1 MPKRKIAVLV
11 NPHSAG
17 GRALRIWPAYQERL
31 IAEGYVISAHTSHS
45 EADFRAQVRKF
56 AGHFALIGVC
66 GGDSSL
72 TIAAEELLR
81 AGFSGKLVFLPAGSA
96 NDIVLDIREQP
107 PAPKQKL
114 QLGELTAGQ
123 SKKIFI
129 GQANWGLGVAVN
141 RQVGAL
147 LDKWP
152 WLRSFTSLCG
162 FLAIVLTH
170 MRRREVVHATIDLG
184 KRKIIGAFSVI
195 LVTQIRHW
203 ASGLCFAPTADWYV
217 PEFAVLTIRR
227 CGIFRLLRIILAART
242 ASHCDFPEVEL
253 HRAQQLRLVFTAPE
267 PVQIDGDILHE
278 AKGAE
283 CKNTAYVL
291 KKKRSRFALITL

>member
-1 MPKRKIAVLV
+1 M
-11 NPHSAG
+11 
-17 GRALRIWPAYQERL
+17 
-31 IAEGYVISAHTSHS
+31 SAHTSRS

-56 AGHFALIGVC
+56 AGRFALIGVC

-72 TIAAEELLR
+72 TIAAEELFR

-96 NDIVLDIREQP
+96 NDIVLDIREQQ
-107 PAPKQKL
+107 PAPRQKL

-147 LDKWP
+147 LEKRP

-170 MRRREVVHATIDLG
+170 MRRREVVHATIDLD
-184 KRKIIGAFSVI
+184 KRKITGSFSVI

-203 ASGLCFAPTADWYV
+203 ASGLCFAPTADWYG

-227 CGIFRLLRIILAART
+227 CGLFRLLRIILAART

-253 HRAQQLRLVFTAPE
+253 HRAQEVRLFFAAPQS
-267 PVQIDGDILHE
+267 VQIDGDILQDSS
-278 AKGAE
+278 GSE

-291 KKKRSRFALITL
+291 KKKRSQLRLMAL